1 MKRILGMTLGIM
13 LVLLLSVSVA
23 LADEEKQN
31 GAYTYQIKGN
41 GTAVITG
48 YDWENHEGED
58 IYIPRMVDGYTVT
71 EIGEFAFSH
80 YSFDDNG
87 NPELGNFF
95 SDAMAGRA
103 RPFPLGFLR
112 PAP

>member
-48 YDWENHEGED
+48 
-58 IYIPRMVDGYTVT
+58 M
-71 EIGEFAFSH
+71 IGRTMKGKTFIF
-80 YSFDDNG
+80 
-87 NPELGNFF
+87 
-95 SDAMAGRA
+95 RVW
-103 RPFPLGFLR
+103 
-112 PAP
+112 